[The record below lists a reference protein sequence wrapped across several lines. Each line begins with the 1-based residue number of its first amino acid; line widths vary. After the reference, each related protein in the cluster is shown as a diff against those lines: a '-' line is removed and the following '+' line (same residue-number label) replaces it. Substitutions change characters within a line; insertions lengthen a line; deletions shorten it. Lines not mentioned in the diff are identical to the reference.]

1 MRSPSFTEVDIV
13 REFEL
18 IEDDDPFF
26 TLEALGQGDRTE
38 DAGFDEPSLLE
49 RLG

>member
-1 MRSPSFTEVDIV
+1 MRTPTFTEVDIV

-18 IEDDDPFF
+18 IEDEDSVP
-26 TLEALGQGDRTE
+26 TLEALGQGHRAD
-38 DAGFDEPSLLE
+38 DVGFDEPSLLE